1 MFSAGAR
8 VIVGTAEEL
17 APSGLGSTH
26 TKPNHS
32 FDVQLVV
39 SVLVLV
45 LRSAFDEVVVVV
57 VVVVVM
63 GSLHPHQP
71 GVLHVVELCVVVS
84 EVEVVVEV
92 GTEDDV
98 VTEGTGTGE
107 GLVMVVVWVVVC
119 SSLQPNQPGVKQVV
133 VVIVLV

>member
-57 VVVVVM
+57 VVVM

-92 GTEDDV
+92 GAEDDV

>member
-45 LRSAFDEVVVVV
+45 LRSAFDEV

-107 GLVMVVVWVVVC
+107 GLVMVVVCVVVC